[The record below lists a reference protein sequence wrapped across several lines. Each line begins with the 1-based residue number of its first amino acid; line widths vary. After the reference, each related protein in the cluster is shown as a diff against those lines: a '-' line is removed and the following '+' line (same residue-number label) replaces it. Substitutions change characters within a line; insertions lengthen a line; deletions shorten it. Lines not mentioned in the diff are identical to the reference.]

1 MYDQQN
7 VFAKILRR
15 ELPSRVVY
23 EDDEVLAFYDAFP
36 RAPVHVLVIPKGQFV
51 SFSDFISTA
60 PVEVASFF
68 SRVAHVID
76 LLGVKEA
83 GYRLV
88 TNHGEDG
95 GQIVKHFHVHILA
108 GKKMSDVA

>member
-15 ELPSRVVY
+15 ELPCRVVY

-36 RAPVHVLVIPKGQFV
+36 KAPIHVLVIPKGQFI
-51 SFSDFISTA
+51 SFDDFISA
-60 PVEVASFF
+60 SPVGVASFF
-68 SRVAHVID
+68 SKVAHVTD
-76 LLGVKEA
+76 LLGVKKA

-108 GKKMSDVA
+108 GKQMSDVA